1 MSDIPPCQTLYIN
14 NLNEKI
20 KKAPLKKALYEAF
33 SQFGRILEIVTTR
46 GEKMRGQ
53 AWICFESVEA
63 ATNAMAKF
71 QGNSEKNN
79 STAAFLLVNSL
90 VSLLLSELSGHPFF
104 DKPMRVSY
112 AKAKSDIVAKKD
124 GSYRPREKNAYAAA
138 PAPAP
143 METTAAPQRITAPD
157 ASAPPSNILF
167 AQNLPADCTAAA
179 LSMLFTVHVGFK
191 EVRMIPGKPG
201 IAFIEFDEETR
212 ASTAMQALNGFRLTP
227 TDAMTLTYA
236 KR

>member
-1 MSDIPPCQTLYIN
+1 MASMSDIPPCQTLYIN

-46 GEKMRGQ
+46 G
-53 AWICFESVEA
+53 EA

-143 METTAAPQRITAPD
+143 METTAAPQRIAAPD

>member
-1 MSDIPPCQTLYIN
+1 M
-14 NLNEKI
+14 NEKV

-33 SQFGRILEIVTTR
+33 SQFGRIQEIVTTR

-53 AWICFESVEA
+53 AWVCFDSVEA

-71 QGNSEKNN
+71 QG
-79 STAAFLLVNSL
+79 
-90 VSLLLSELSGHPFF
+90 HPFF
-104 DKPMRVSY
+104 DKPMRISY

-124 GSYRPREKNAYAAA
+124 GTYRPREKKAMAAAAA
-138 PAPAP
+138 PTP
-143 METTAAPQRITAPD
+143 MVMAAAAAPPTFAAPD

-167 AQNLPADCTAAA
+167 AQNLPVDCTAAA
-179 LSMLFTVHVGFK
+179 LSMLFTVHAGFK

-201 IAFIEFDEETR
+201 IAFVEFDDEAR
-212 ASTAMQALNGFRLTP
+212 AATAMQSLNGFRLTP
-227 TDAMTLTYA
+227 TDVMALSFG